1 MPIGSNWE
9 AKSIR
14 GLDELV
20 VSPDDEPI
28 TMIIDAAPDSEGF
41 RVTGYARGCNWH
53 KGELEFL
60 PNSIVDG
67 MPLFLIN
74 ISQVSSTR
82 RGWVWWC

>member
-1 MPIGSNWE
+1 M
-9 AKSIR
+9 
-14 GLDELV
+14 

-41 RVTGYARGCNWH
+41 RVSGYAGCNWH
-53 KGELEFL
+53 KGERIP
-60 PNSIVDG
+60 PNPIVDG

-82 RGWVWWC
+82 RGCFDDARMSMKQKHVYF